1 MQFMTFE
8 GDATG
13 LKLADK
19 LIALSKKGVKVRVI
33 IDCFT
38 DIYVS
43 DTLYTK
49 PQVKEEVEATKK
61 MMADM
66 TEAGIELKRTRPFG
80 FLWVKILAR
89 NHKKIV
95 VIDDYAYLGGINIS
109 DHNKAWFDFMIGI
122 NNHKNIESIKN
133 DFDATFSGKE
143 INSSENGVYTTK
155 KLKEK

>member
-1 MQFMTFE
+1 MKLLISDNFWADLYHRLDNCKKEVCMQFMTFE

-49 PQVKEEVEATKK
+49 PEVKEE
-61 MMADM
+61 M
-66 TEAGIELKRTRPFG
+66 
-80 FLWVKILAR
+80 
-89 NHKKIV
+89 
-95 VIDDYAYLGGINIS
+95 
-109 DHNKAWFDFMIGI
+109 
-122 NNHKNIESIKN
+122 
-133 DFDATFSGKE
+133 
-143 INSSENGVYTTK
+143 
-155 KLKEK
+155 